1 MENYVSAQLGELG
14 AAAAM
19 GAATALVYDLLRAL
33 RLLDRRDR
41 LLTHLLDALF
51 AASVGAG
58 ALWLALVV
66 GGGELRLYMLSAMA
80 LGALGWF
87 WLLSPYLRPLWE
99 FWASALSA
107 LGRLLWRPVDLA
119 WRGGKKIAAKGK
131 KGFSFLAKC
140 VRMKLTAIGTR
151 RAENARKKGGSAMA
165 ADKKTRTKKKKLP
178 VPVLLLMA
186 ALVVALGIQI
196 VRVYGQLHVAQRE
209 ETALDQQLTQQQE
222 ANEALR
228 SDLARKDDE
237 SFIKALARDLLG
249 LAEEG
254 ERIFYDVNN

>member
-14 AAAAM
+14 AAA
-19 GAATALVYDLLRAL
+19 ALVYDLLRAL

-51 AASVGAG
+51 AASAGAG

-66 GGGELRLYMLSAMA
+66 GGGELRLYMLSAMV

-87 WLLSPYLRPLWE
+87 WLLSPYLRPLWA
-99 FWASALSA
+99 FWAAALSA
-107 LGRLLWRPVDLA
+107 LGRLLWRPVALA

-140 VRMKLTAIGTR
+140 VKIKLTAVGTHH
-151 RAENARKKGGSAMA
+151 AEAAQQKGGSALA
-165 ADKKTRTKKKKLP
+165 KDKKNPRAKKKLP
-178 VPVLLLMA
+178 VAVLLVMA

-196 VRVYGQLHVAQRE
+196 VRVYGQLRVAQQE
-209 ETALDQQLTQQQE
+209 ETVLDQQLSQQQE
-222 ANEALR
+222 ENEALR